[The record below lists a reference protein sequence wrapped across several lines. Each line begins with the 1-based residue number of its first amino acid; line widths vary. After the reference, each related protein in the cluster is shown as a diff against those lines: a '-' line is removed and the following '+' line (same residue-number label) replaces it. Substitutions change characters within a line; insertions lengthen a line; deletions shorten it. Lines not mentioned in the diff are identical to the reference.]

1 MSKVCEKHREHPVK
15 IYDQCV
21 GCEIESLRAE
31 RDKLIK
37 GITYF
42 MREFGKIPVSSAT
55 AGAGHAYR
63 RMHDILKEIGV
74 MDI

>member
-1 MSKVCEKHREHPVK
+1 
-15 IYDQCV
+15 
-21 GCEIESLRAE
+21 
-31 RDKLIK
+31 
-37 GITYF
+37 